1 MDYSKV
7 YKEIGF
13 KTEVNRLRKQA
24 EIGFYKELR
33 MLRLLGLKDNSSILE
48 IGSGPGFYTEL
59 LLNNFNNITITCL
72 DYDIEFLKYARNN
85 IDQRFKDRVSY
96 VKDNVENTSLKND
109 SYDYV
114 IARFVFQ
121 HLDNPLEALKEI
133 KRLLKPGGKL
143 FIIDVDNDLWG
154 TSYPK
159 SNLIDNLNSSIGKF
173 QNKLNGNRLIGREL
187 IPMIKKVGFINFDI
201 EAVINHSDVLG
212 KENFVNKFD
221 PNLIKDINMKK
232 ILTEYNRYF
241 SNDNSSIMILKIIV
255 IAEKE
260 N

>member
-13 KTEVNRLRKQA
+13 KTEINRLKKQA

-33 MLRLLGLKDNSSILE
+33 MLRMLGLENNSSILE

-59 LLNNFNNITITCL
+59 LLNNFNNIDITSL
-72 DYDIEFLKYARNN
+72 DYDIEFLKYSRSNL
-85 IDQRFKDRVSY
+85 DKRFKDKVLY
-96 VKDNVENTSLKND
+96 VKDNIENTSLPSD

-121 HLDNPLEALKEI
+121 HLEKPVEALKEI
-133 KRLLKPGGKL
+133 KRILKPGGKL

-159 SNLIDNLNSSIGKF
+159 SKLIDSLNSSLGKV

-187 IPMIKKVGFINFDI
+187 VPIIKKLGFINFDI

-212 KENFVNKFD
+212 KDNFVNKFD
-221 PNLIKDINMKK
+221 LNLVKDANMQK
-232 ILTEYNRYF
+232 ILTEYNKYF
-241 SNDNSSIMILKIIV
+241 SNPNSSIMILKIIV
-255 IAEKE
+255 TAEKE
-260 N
+260 K

>member
-13 KTEVNRLRKQA
+13 KTEINRLRKQS

-33 MLRLLGLKDNSSILE
+33 MLRLLGLEDDSNILE
-48 IGSGPGFYTEL
+48 VGSGPGFYTEL
-59 LLNNFNNITITCL
+59 LLNNFNNINITCL

-85 IDQRFKDRVSY
+85 INKKFKDRISY
-96 VKDNVENTSLKND
+96 VKDNIEKTSLKND
-109 SYDYV
+109 AYDYI

-121 HLDNPLEALKEI
+121 HLDNPLESLKEI

-154 TSYPK
+154 ASYPK
-159 SNLIDNLNSSIGKF
+159 SKLIDSLNSSIGKF

-187 IPMIKKVGFINFDI
+187 IPTIKKLGFINFDI

-221 PNLIKDINMKK
+221 PELIKDINMKK

-255 IAEKE
+255 TAEKE
-260 N
+260 K